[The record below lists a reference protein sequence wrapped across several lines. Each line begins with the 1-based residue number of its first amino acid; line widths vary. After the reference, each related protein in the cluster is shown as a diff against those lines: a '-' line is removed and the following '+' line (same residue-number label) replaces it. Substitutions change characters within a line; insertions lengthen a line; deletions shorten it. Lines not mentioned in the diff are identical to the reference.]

1 MASQNWADESQAEN
15 DLSTLDAFP
24 GSTVPTPLSNV
35 KSPAPDTSRY
45 PPDVDIANNEDFRRR
60 YLDELSQTS
69 RRPNG
74 GKRSSGR
81 PSSQRALQYM
91 EEFPALSRSGSPQL
105 SSHFDRYLLLQ
116 FDESVDLDQLN
127 IFTLYDDITH
137 CAGSP
142 LRNIYRNNRHSYVL
156 EASSSSQVQNLLPQT
171 RIANFTVTI
180 SVFNALNQ
188 CKGVIKCPE
197 LQATSVDEIKELT
210 ADQGVSY
217 VRRVK
222 RWNKYK
228 NELVDTHTYVFTFNL
243 SSLPATVKV
252 AYLYLPLELYID
264 NPRKCHQCQRY
275 GHSKEK
281 CKNRAVC
288 YRCALFLTAKDHRTP
303 CDRPPHCYHCTDSHP
318 TSFRGCPEYKRQ
330 QYILNTAA
338 REHVTFNEAVKR
350 VRQSRIFSH
359 KSFAAVARE
368 AEAKQNRELAS
379 QQPSSD
385 KHIATVNA
393 EGQHDEQHSHSE
405 HLTTYTIPK
414 SRDQTVE
421 HYSSPVVSPTRR
433 QQASKHSYFSRAT
446 NSQLTHDS
454 EYDMDSAPLQWESV
468 SKPQQSSC
476 EEQNSQTHLH
486 VFSANSPQKTT
497 VEIHAHM
504 GTGAIQ
510 KRKAPSDAASS
521 SPDAKR
527 SYNSKAVDDRCANET
542 DQTLYYD
549 DFVAPVSQDS
559 SLKNV
564 FDSPDVSH
572 SPLVD
577 TAADVHQ
584 TSNILD
590 LDFPPGYSKERVLEP
605 QAPTDQNVVLSPS
618 KTQVGL
624 AKDSKTHRN
633 KNPSESGRR
642 ALSDKKSSL
651 PSASGNA
658 SDSANKVVSHSG
670 QQNKSLLPKR
680 LDPRLAVKGQKIHS
694 IVNIRSTKPTK

>member
-1 MASQNWADESQAEN
+1 MVFVVRFLK
-15 DLSTLDAFP
+15 DL
-24 GSTVPTPLSNV
+24 V
-35 KSPAPDTSRY
+35 KNL
-45 PPDVDIANNEDFRRR
+45 VVLMVEGF
-60 YLDELSQTS
+60 
-69 RRPNG
+69 
-74 GKRSSGR
+74 GR
-81 PSSQRALQYM
+81 PSSQRAMQYM
-91 EEFPALSRSGSPQL
+91 EEFPALSRCGSPQL
-105 SSHFDRYLLLQ
+105 SSHFDKYLLLQ

-127 IFTLYDDITH
+127 IFKLYDDITH
-137 CAGSP
+137 SAGSP

-171 RIANFTVTI
+171 HIANSTVTI

-188 CKGVIKCPE
+188 CKGVVKCPE
-197 LQATSVDEIKELT
+197 LQATSVEEIKEST

-275 GHSKEK
+275 GHSKDK
-281 CKNRAVC
+281 CKNKAVC
-288 YRCALFLTAKDHRTP
+288 YRCALFLTTKDHRTP

-338 REHVTFNEAVKR
+338 REHVTINEAVKR

-359 KSFAAVARE
+359 KSYAAVARE
-368 AEAKQNRELAS
+368 AEEKQSRELAS

-385 KHIATVNA
+385 EHITTVNA
-393 EGQHDEQHSHSE
+393 ESQHDEQHSHSE
-405 HLTTYTIPK
+405 HLNTYTIPK
-414 SRDQTVE
+414 LRDQTVE

-433 QQASKHSYFSRAT
+433 QQASKLSYFSHAT
-446 NSQLTHDS
+446 NSQLTPDS
-454 EYDMDSAPLQWESV
+454 EYDMDSEPLQRENV
-468 SKPQQSSC
+468 SKSQESSC
-476 EEQNSQTHLH
+476 EEQNSQTHLN

-497 VEIHAHM
+497 VELHANPD
-504 GTGAIQ
+504 TGAIQ
-510 KRKAPSDAASS
+510 KRKAPSDAASF

-527 SYNSKAVDDRCANET
+527 SYNSKAVDDHCANET

-549 DFVAPVSQDS
+549 DFIAPVSQDS
-559 SLKNV
+559 SLKNI
-564 FDSPDVSH
+564 FDSPDDASH

-577 TAADVHQ
+577 TTADVHK

-590 LDFPPGYSKERVLEP
+590 LDFPLGYSKERVL
-605 QAPTDQNVVLSPS
+605 QSHAPTDQNVVLSPS
-618 KTQVGL
+618 KTQIGL
-624 AKDSKTHRN
+624 AKDSKANWN
-633 KNPSESGRR
+633 KNPSESGGL
-642 ALSDKKSSL
+642 AISDKKSSL

-658 SDSANKVVSHSG
+658 SDSAEKKVSHSG
-670 QQNKSLLPKR
+670 QQNKSFLPKR

-694 IVNIRSTKPTK
+694 IVNVRSSKPTK